1 MTSLIT
7 GTWTLVSSSVEII
20 KSTRRMTLRI
30 HRLLQPGLS
39 ELSEGDQRRLL
50 GLQKRVECLVQ
61 PLNFLLLW
69 SKQRDS
75 CVQQVVLSAQE
86 LLFDVCSFVERFVPP
101 DGSPAPPGPGG
112 ATIDSDQ
119 LEYYVRE
126 LEFACASVGMAVSI
140 AKATEAPQP
149 CPAQTHEPRD
159 RGGAAGGSVGSSGV
173 SLSALLRASRRIQE
187 MHGRSGDLC
196 TCPGRLYVQAVAGSG
211 AATGSRGDAASGCGA
226 SSNGMG
232 DVQGRRGVGEWQPVL
247 SLATFKVVAVAD
259 SRLRRRRYR
268 ISVESRLPLSQPGT
282 GHREAQ
288 PPCYDGVRDDESA
301 APAGGLNTSGPLDF
315 PIEAALDA
323 NLVTTGHVGLP
334 TEPAHCALD
343 LAVDSLALL
352 WGGGGPPPSAGT
364 TSGSGSAGADELGGD
379 LLTDAVLLPEAVT
392 AAEAVPRPLWPAS
405 RRLRSASPTVHA
417 STALCSRYAFIFDC
431 QRGEA
436 EMRSGE
442 AEVALTPLD
451 AMYLA
456 RLCALDDG
464 HHQPFLPQDGSGAE
478 AAAACP
484 PHLLSSDEVLS
495 ALLFQQDLECGDT
508 AANVAAPGGSG
519 VSAAAVRSGG

>member
-1 MTSLIT
+1 
-7 GTWTLVSSSVEII
+7 
-20 KSTRRMTLRI
+20 MTLRI
-30 HRLLQPGLS
+30 HGLLQRGQL

-101 DGSPAPPGPGG
+101 ESSPATGGAARPPGPGSG
-112 ATIDSDQ
+112 SIDSDK

-126 LEFACASVGMAVSI
+126 LEFACASVSMAVSI
-140 AKATEAPQP
+140 ARATEPAPQP
-149 CPAQTHEPRD
+149 RQNAV
-159 RGGAAGGSVGSSGV
+159 GGATSSNTGSSGV

-196 TCPGRLYVQAVAGSG
+196 TCPGRLYVQAIPSAGSRASGGG
-211 AATGSRGDAASGCGA
+211 ADGATDGCAAGSRGS
-226 SSNGMG
+226 G
-232 DVQGRRGVGEWQPVL
+232 DVEGRRGSSEWQPVL
-247 SLATFKVVAVAD
+247 SLATFKVVAALD

-268 ISVESRLPLSQPGT
+268 ISVESRLPLTQPGT
-282 GHREAQ
+282 GHREPS
-288 PPCYDGVRDDESA
+288 PPASDGAREEELGA
-301 APAGGLNTSGPLDF
+301 GGGLNTSGPLDF

-323 NLVTTGHVGLP
+323 SLVTTGCAALP
-334 TEPAHCALD
+334 AEPTQCSIF

-352 WGGGGPPPSAGT
+352 WSGPPSSGGP
-364 TSGSGSAGADELGGD
+364 GGD
-379 LLTDAVLLPEAVT
+379 DPAGDITDAVLLPEAAA
-392 AAEAVPRPLWPAS
+392 AAEAGGRPLWPAS
-405 RRLRSASPTVHA
+405 RRLRSPSLQSG
-417 STALCSRYAFIFDC
+417 STPGSRYAFVFDG

-436 EMRSGE
+436 ERTGE

-456 RLCALDDG
+456 RLCAFDDG
-464 HHQPFLPQDGSGAE
+464 HHQSFLPQEASGAE
-478 AAAACP
+478 APAACP
-484 PHLLSSDEVLS
+484 PHLLSSDEVLA
-495 ALLFQQDLECGDT
+495 ALLLQQ
-508 AANVAAPGGSG
+508 AAAGELRGG
-519 VSAAAVRSGG
+519 VSAAPCGPGC